1 MRQLRYFAPRVL
13 GGPMPELV
21 ENKLRLVA
29 SAASRSRLSTDRTSL
44 RDLASE
50 IEWAKT
56 TLATPDDY
64 PARARAA
71 GREPPFEPAAVARV
85 YASYESAKQRDG
97 ALDFEDLLLVTAFAL
112 EEHPDVARQV
122 RGQYRHF
129 VVDDYQDVN
138 PLQHRLLEAWLG
150 GAPTSAWSATP
161 TRPSTRSPAPTPTTC
176 SASPTG
182 TRTPRSSSWSAT
194 TDPRRRSSPWP
205 TS

>member
-29 SAASRSRLSTDRTSL
+29 AAASQARLSTDRTSL

-71 GREPPFEPAAVARV
+71 GRAPPFEPAAVARA
-85 YASYESAKQRDG
+85 YASYESATPRDG
-97 ALDFEDLLLVTAFAL
+97 AHLVEVLLLVTALAL
-112 EEHPDVARQV
+112 VE
-122 RGQYRHF
+122 
-129 VVDDYQDVN
+129 
-138 PLQHRLLEAWLG
+138 
-150 GAPTSAWSATP
+150 
-161 TRPSTRSPAPTPTTC
+161 
-176 SASPTG
+176 
-182 TRTPRSSSWSAT
+182 
-194 TDPRRRSSPWP
+194 
-205 TS
+205 